1 VSTGPARAVGPARV
15 YVTYSGLFGLLFALS
30 SALTLLYFATTL
42 HLSPLQMVAVGSTLE
57 ASILVAE
64 IPTGL
69 LADLRSRRLSVLVG
83 LVLLGAGFLLQA
95 LAPGFALALV
105 AQVVWGVGYTFTSGA
120 DTAWI
125 TDEVGAGRIGPV
137 LLRGQQAWLTGEI
150 VGKLAAG
157 GLALVALRLPLLVS
171 GVGFVALAAVLAPL
185 MDERGFTPRPA
196 DSVRAQLAGSARDS
210 VSITRR
216 RPVVRTFLLVTLL
229 AGGASEAVD
238 RLWPLRV
245 LDDFPTSYD
254 PVLLFTAISLVG
266 TVLSLVVSV
275 AAQRLRREQVE
286 ALHPAGLLATLC
298 AVQVA
303 GILGLA
309 LAGQLWLALAAYW
322 LRTAAGELAAPLQA
336 AWLARNL
343 DSASRATALSLNSQA
358 DALGQVAG
366 GPPLG
371 AIGNAAGVRAALVAA
386 AVLLAPTVP
395 LYARLRGSRDRVDDV
410 SERDVS

>member
-1 VSTGPARAVGPARV
+1 VSTGPARV
-15 YVTYSGLFGLLFALS
+15 YIAYYGLFGLLFALG
-30 SALTLLYFATTL
+30 SALSLLYFATTL

-57 ASILVAE
+57 ASILAAE

-83 LVLLGAGFLLQA
+83 LVLLGAGYLLQA
-95 LAPGFALALV
+95 LAPGFALALA

-125 TDEVGAGRIGPV
+125 TDEIGADRVGPV
-137 LLRGQQAWLTGEI
+137 LLRGQQAWLAGEI
-150 VGKLAAG
+150 VGTLAAG
-157 GLALVALRLPLLVS
+157 GLALAALRLPMLVAA
-171 GVGFVALAAVLAPL
+171 VGLVALAAVLAPL
-185 MDERGFTPRPA
+185 MTERGFAPQPA
-196 DSVRAQLAGSARDS
+196 AGIRAQLTASLRDAVS
-210 VSITRR
+210 VTRR

-229 AGGASEAVD
+229 AGAASEAVD

-245 LDDFPTSYD
+245 LDDFPTAYD
-254 PVLLFTAISLVG
+254 PVLLFTAISLIG

-275 AAQRLRREQVE
+275 VAQRLRREQVE
-286 ALHPAGLLATLC
+286 ALHPAGLLATLG

-322 LRTAAGELAAPLQA
+322 VRTAAVQLAAPVQS

-343 DSASRATALSLNSQA
+343 DSASRATALSVNSQA

-371 AIGNAAGVRAALVAA
+371 AIGNAAGVRAAFVAA
-386 AVLLAPTVP
+386 ALLLAPTIP
-395 LYARLRGSRDRVDDV
+395 LYARLRSAHRR
-410 SERDVS
+410 